1 MAILHF
7 PTSFTPLFIQAHIM
21 DTVKMQCVQIN
32 ILECDI
38 ELFSKILNNHT
49 KNCNIAL
56 KICPHWNHDITSSF

>member
-1 MAILHF
+1 
-7 PTSFTPLFIQAHIM
+7 
-21 DTVKMQCVQIN
+21 MQCVQIN
-32 ILECDI
+32 IIECDI